1 MFQRNSFLTSKL
13 CILIEQK
20 KSCFQQNNL
29 LIFVLT
35 KTYIFLHRKF
45 EYTEFIQK
53 SNSVTPHALCVQAL
67 CVTLSVS
74 IAVYVNPNDLIYSN
88 LHNEEQKN
96 VSRFFSSWKLS
107 VNMKKYR
114 NLLIHLLFSGV
125 NGFNE
130 CSYVFR
136 NNLPFPLIKMK
147 TSSGSLQ

>member
-1 MFQRNSFLTSKL
+1 MHFNWTKKILLSTKQSFNFCFNKNVYLSS
-13 CILIEQK
+13 QK
-20 KSCFQQNNL
+20 IWICWIN
-29 LIFVLT
+29 
-35 KTYIFLHRKF
+35 
-45 EYTEFIQK
+45 K

-74 IAVYVNPNDLIYSN
+74 IAVYVNPNDLSYSN

-114 NLLIHLLFSGV
+114 NLLIHFLFYGV

-130 CSYVFR
+130 CSYVFG